1 MTEEREDIAGELIS
15 ADLRG
20 ELVAMLGDR
29 LAAGEPLIA
38 AAQFQKAMEEGYQAL
53 RGSFPSKPIK
63 QRLAEVFA
71 EVVKESPEV
80 LIIPGIENW
89 ITRAV
94 LGTVRKN
101 GWGIADT
108 QMEGQNLLR
117 QFLRQEQMQR
127 VLLQYALKPADLNI
141 RNCMRSIVNAVAG
154 KEDPVKKRAAE
165 RLAEVKARLQAQG
178 SQQPADAKLG
188 QLLAGPAG
196 EPDEAEIESRTQEQK
211 KVQAGLRQQQ
221 MQNLVENL
229 DAYIAEGRIS
239 AEEADGLRK
248 LHQVDRVVRSGK
260 FTREQGSKVRN
271 SILSGEARTQIEKKI
286 REEVDYVVVYAQ
298 VFEALQRI
306 DPKNDTALRFM
317 IRHKLAVNAEA
328 KEEVEW
334 KPIITGLVE
343 ELETLHQLIGMM
355 DRQDAEVRM
364 MAAHLPPYNQVV
376 RRGQARMDKLL
387 VEEEFIDLLREGTS
401 KEVIEK
407 LGSGDRKERARF
419 AASMLSVN
427 ALIGSLIKRTPF
439 RKQVR
444 VLKINLIV
452 EEFFRSTE
460 DVEEAR
466 GKAQDFLRT
475 RLQKLYLD
483 ITEEEA
489 AEIQE
494 HGGEIIAACE
504 QKVLAEQAERAKEA
518 KEAGGGEEVEIE
530 GGDEQLSED
539 EVEMGVQMRR
549 VGMRIGGGMKLV
561 PYKFMPDPEEPDRW
575 VLVKNDRE
583 TGELMPVMRRGN
595 KRFVEK
601 NREGIWEVVG
611 G

>member
-1 MTEEREDIAGELIS
+1 
-15 ADLRG
+15 
-20 ELVAMLGDR
+20 
-29 LAAGEPLIA
+29 
-38 AAQFQKAMEEGYQAL
+38 
-53 RGSFPSKPIK
+53 
-63 QRLAEVFA
+63 
-71 EVVKESPEV
+71 
-80 LIIPGIENW
+80 
-89 ITRAV
+89 
-94 LGTVRKN
+94 
-101 GWGIADT
+101 
-108 QMEGQNLLR
+108 
-117 QFLRQEQMQR
+117 
-127 VLLQYALKPADLNI
+127 
-141 RNCMRSIVNAVAG
+141 
-154 KEDPVKKRAAE
+154 
-165 RLAEVKARLQAQG
+165 
-178 SQQPADAKLG
+178 
-188 QLLAGPAG
+188 
-196 EPDEAEIESRTQEQK
+196 
-211 KVQAGLRQQQ
+211 
-221 MQNLVENL
+221 
-229 DAYIAEGRIS
+229 
-239 AEEADGLRK
+239 
-248 LHQVDRVVRSGK
+248 
-260 FTREQGSKVRN
+260 
-271 SILSGEARTQIEKKI
+271 
-286 REEVDYVVVYAQ
+286 
-298 VFEALQRI
+298 
-306 DPKNDTALRFM
+306 
-317 IRHKLAVNAEA
+317 LAVNAEA

-376 RRGQARMDKLL
+376 RRGQARIDKLL

-444 VLKINLIV
+444 VLKIDLIV

-466 GKAQDFLRT
+466 EKAQDFLRT
-475 RLQKLYLD
+475 RLQKLYPD

-518 KEAGGGEEVEIE
+518 KEAGGGEEVESE

-539 EVEMGVQMRR
+539 EVEMGVQMGR

-561 PYKFMPDPEEPDRW
+561 PYKVMPDPEEPDKW
-575 VLVKNDRE
+575 VLVKRDRE